1 MTDFKELGVEESVLR
16 GITEMG
22 FENATPVQEK
32 VIPVLLE
39 DKGDLVALAQTG
51 TGKTAAFGLP
61 IIQKTEPWVKK
72 IQSVILSP
80 TRELCLQ
87 ISKDLKKYSKY
98 KDGIEVLAVYGGTD
112 IRRQIT
118 SLRKGVQVLVATPGR
133 LLDLIKRGEAHLEEV
148 DTVVLD
154 EADEMLN
161 MGFKEDLNAI
171 LENTPDWKK
180 TLLFSATMPKEVEAI
195 SRNYMN
201 NPQSITVG
209 RKNQGSDDVSHS
221 YCMVKA
227 KDCYEAL
234 KRFVA
239 SNPDMYA
246 IVFCRTRQ
254 DTRDV
259 ARKLG
264 RDGFDADALHGDLSQ
279 HQRDGVMQNF
289 RYKRLKILVATD
301 VAARGLDV
309 DNLTHVFNYNLPED
323 IESYTHRSGRTGRA
337 GRKGEAIAIIHS
349 REKGKLRRIENTIKK
364 KFEFRP
370 APSGE
375 DVCKNTLGHFVGK
388 LHDSVV
394 DEDHLGPFIDK
405 ISDTFE
411 DMSKEDLIKKIISME
426 FNRMLS
432 AYKNAEDI
440 NISEKE
446 MREGDRD
453 RGGRDRDRGG
463 RDRGGRDR
471 GGRDSGKGYSVY
483 SVNLGRKDGLQPGDI
498 FGMVNRMT
506 QTRGIDIG
514 SIKIFNDFCRFEVEV
529 FHENTMEKA
538 AKQPFQFKGKD
549 VDLKKSTATG
559 GSGSNRFGGKRRGN
573 GDRDG
578 KNFDNKRNFKRRRNN

>member
-1 MTDFKELGVEESVLR
+1 MTDFKELGVEESILR
-16 GITEMG
+16 GISELG

-39 DKGDLVALAQTG
+39 EQGDLVALAQTG

-61 IIQKTEPWVKK
+61 IIQKTEPWIKK

-133 LLDLIKRGEAHLEEV
+133 LLDLIKRGEANLSEV
-148 DTVVLD
+148 GTVVLD

-171 LENTPDWKK
+171 LENTPEWKN

-195 SRNYMN
+195 SRNYMD

-209 RKNQGSDDVSHS
+209 KKNSGSDNVSHS
-221 YCMVKA
+221 YCMVKS

-239 SNPDMYA
+239 SKPDMYA

-254 DTRDV
+254 DTKDV
-259 ARKLG
+259 ARKLV

-279 HQRDGVMQNF
+279 HQRDSVMYNF
-289 RYKRLKILVATD
+289 RYKRLKLLVATD

-337 GRKGEAIAIIHS
+337 GNKGEAIAILHS

-370 APSGE
+370 APTGI
-375 DVCKNTLGHFVGK
+375 DVCTNTLNHYVSR
-388 LHDSVV
+388 LHDAEV
-394 DEDHLGPFIDK
+394 DEGHIGPFIK
-405 ISDTFE
+405 QIEETFT
-411 DMSKEDLIKKIISME
+411 DISKEELIRKIVSME
-426 FNRMLS
+426 FNRMIS
-432 AYKNAEDI
+432 AYKDAEDI

-446 MREGDRD
+446 LNE
-453 RGGRDRDRGG
+453 GGRG
-463 RDRGGRDR
+463 RRHK
-471 GGRDSGKGYSVY
+471 DSSKNGYCVY
-483 SVNLGRKDGLQPGDI
+483 SVNLGRKDGIQPGDI
-498 FGMVNRMT
+498 FGIVNRMT
-506 QTRGIDIG
+506 STRGIDIG
-514 SIKIFNDFCRFEVEV
+514 SIKIFNDFARFEVEV
-529 FHENTMEKA
+529 LHETTLEKA
-538 AKQPFQFKGKD
+538 SKKPFKFKGKD
-549 VDLKKSTATG
+549 IELKKSKTSNVTG
-559 GSGSNRFGGKRRGN
+559 KFGGKRRDNRG
-573 GDRDG
+573 RD
-578 KNFDNKRNFKRRRNN
+578 NRSFDSKKRHNKKWKK

>member
-1 MTDFKELGVEESVLR
+1 MTDFRELGVEESVLK
-16 GITEMG
+16 GIAEMG

-39 DKGDLVALAQTG
+39 EQGDLVALAQTG

-61 IIQKTEPWVKK
+61 IIQRAEPWVKK

-87 ISKDLKKYSKY
+87 ISKDLIKYSKY

-112 IRRQIT
+112 IRKQIT
-118 SLRKGVQVLVATPGR
+118 SLRRGVQILVATPGR
-133 LLDLIKRGEAHLEEV
+133 LLDLIKRGEADLSGV

-171 LENTPDWKK
+171 LENTPEWKK

-195 SRNYMN
+195 SKNYMK

-209 RKNQGSDDVSHS
+209 VKNQGSDNVSHS

-234 KRFVA
+234 KRFVEA
-239 SNPDMYA
+239 NPDMYA

-259 ARKLG
+259 ARKLV
-264 RDGFDADALHGDLSQ
+264 RDGFEADALHGDLSQ
-279 HQRDGVMQNF
+279 SQRDGVMHNF
-289 RYKRLKILVATD
+289 RYKRLKLLVATD

-309 DNLTHVFNYNLPED
+309 DSLTHVFNYNLPED
-323 IESYTHRSGRTGRA
+323 TESYTHRSGRTGRA

-349 REKGKLRRIENTIKK
+349 KEKGKLRRIENTIKK

-375 DVCKNTLGHFVGK
+375 EVCKCRLNHFVGK
-388 LHDSVV
+388 LFDAEV
-394 DEDHLGPFIDK
+394 DEEHIAPFIDK
-405 ISDTFE
+405 IVNTFDE
-411 DMSKEDLIKKIISME
+411 MSKEDLIKKIISME

-432 AYKNAEDI
+432 VYKNAEDI
-440 NISEKE
+440 NISESEIKE
-446 MREGDRD
+446 DDRRS
-453 RGGRDRDRGG
+453 RGK
-463 RDRGGRDR
+463 
-471 GGRDSGKGYSVY
+471 DSGKNGYCVY
-483 SVNLGRKDGLQPGDI
+483 SINLGRKDGLQPSDI
-498 FGMVNRMT
+498 FGLVNRIT
-506 QTRGIDIG
+506 NTRGIDIG

-529 FHENTMEKA
+529 FHEKTLEKA
-538 AKQPFQFKGKD
+538 IKQSHKYNGKEID
-549 VDLKKSTATG
+549 IKKSKS
-559 GSGSNRFGGKRRGN
+559 SGASSKFGGRRRDN
-573 GDRDG
+573 GGRDG
-578 KNFDNKRNFKRRRNN
+578 RSSDNNRGFKRRRKY

>member
-1 MTDFKELGVEESVLR
+1 MTDFKELGVEESILK
-16 GITEMG
+16 GIAEMG

-39 DKGDLVALAQTG
+39 EQGDLVALAQTG

-61 IIQKTEPWVKK
+61 IIQKAEPWIKK

-133 LLDLIKRGEAHLEEV
+133 LLDLINRGEADLAEV
-148 DTVVLD
+148 STVVLD

-209 RKNQGSDDVSHS
+209 RKNQGSDNVSHS

-234 KRFVA
+234 KRFVE

-259 ARKLG
+259 ARKLV

-279 HQRDGVMQNF
+279 HQRDSVMYNF
-289 RYKRLKILVATD
+289 RYKRLKLLVATD

-337 GRKGEAIAIIHS
+337 GRKGEAIAILHS

-364 KFEFRP
+364 KFEFKP
-370 APSGE
+370 VPSGE
-375 DVCKNTLGHFVGK
+375 DVCKSTLSHYVTK
-388 LHDSVV
+388 LHDAEV
-394 DEDHLGPFIDK
+394 DEEHISPFMDK

-411 DMSKEDLIKKIISME
+411 DMSKEDLIKKMISME
-426 FNRMLS
+426 FDRMLS
-432 AYKNAEDI
+432 VYKNAEDI

-453 RGGRDRDRGG
+453 RGRRGK
-463 RDRGGRDR
+463 
-471 GGRDSGKGYSVY
+471 DSAKNGYCVY
-483 SVNLGRKDGLQPGDI
+483 SINLGRKDGLQPGDI
-498 FGMVNRMT
+498 FGIINRMT
-506 QTRGIDIG
+506 KTRGIDIG
-514 SIKIFNDFCRFEVEV
+514 SIKIFNDFCRFEVEI
-529 FHENTMEKA
+529 FHEKTIEKA
-538 AKQPFQFKGKD
+538 SKQPYKFKGKE
-549 VDLKKSTATG
+549 VDLKKSKS
-559 GSGSNRFGGKRRGN
+559 SGVTSKYGKRRGN
-573 GDRDG
+573 GG
-578 KNFDNKRNFKRRRNN
+578 KEGRNFDGNRGFKKRRKN